1 MKALDLH
8 PSNKALRHLPKLLL
22 VAALLAVTIWLIA
35 FQILPKMTPKTAVVQ
50 LLNGLTLGV
59 MYVLIASGLSLI
71 FGLMDIINFAHGT
84 LYMLGAYF
92 GLMLYKLTGNF
103 WLALVAAPLIVGSLG
118 MLLERLTFRPLYGRT
133 PLYHIL
139 LTFGL
144 VLVLTNAAELL
155 WGKSYVLFSRPPE
168 LSGTAHFLGIV
179 YPKYKLFVLGMGVV
193 VMALFGFLI
202 KKTRF
207 GLIIR
212 AGAHDR
218 EITSAFGIDISK
230 YFTLV
235 FGFGVALAAVAGVVL
250 GPILSVNPHMG
261 DGIIITAFVVVVV
274 GGLGSL
280 PGAVLAGLLI
290 GVLESFSKI
299 LFPAFTGAMM
309 YIVMALVLILRP
321 QGLMGT
327 EELQ

>member
-1 MKALDLH
+1 MKTLELPHA
-8 PSNKALRHLPKLLL
+8 NKALRLLPKA
-22 VAALLAVTIWLIA
+22 VLLAAVIGALIWIVA
-35 FQILPKMTPKTAVVQ
+35 FQIPAKMTPKTAVVQ

-92 GLMLYKLTGNF
+92 GLMLYKLTGSF
-103 WLALVAAPLIVGSLG
+103 WLALAVAPLLVGALG

-155 WGKSYVLFSRPPE
+155 WGKSYVLFTRPPE
-168 LSGTAHFLGIV
+168 LSGIARFLGIV
-179 YPKYKLFVLGMGVV
+179 YPKYKLFVLAMGAA
-193 VMALFGFLI
+193 VMGLFGLLI

-207 GLIIR
+207 GLVIR
-212 AGAHDR
+212 AGAYDR

-235 FGFGVALAAVAGVVL
+235 FGFGVALAAAAGVVL

-321 QGLMGT
+321 QGLMGS

>member
-1 MKALDLH
+1 MIR
-8 PSNKALRHLPKLLL
+8 SERLPLQRVRRYGPKILLF
-22 VAALLAVTIWLIA
+22 VALAVGLYWLIA
-35 FQILPKMTPKTAVVQ
+35 FQILPKMTPKTAFAQ

-71 FGLMDIINFAHGT
+71 FGLMDIINFAHGS
-84 LYMLGAYF
+84 LYMFGAYF
-92 GLMLYKLTGNF
+92 GVTLYKLTGSF
-103 WLALVAAPLIVGSLG
+103 WLALAVAPLIAGAFG
-118 MLLERLTFRPLYGRT
+118 MLLELFTFRPLYGRS

-144 VLVLTNAAELL
+144 VLILTNAAEII
-155 WGKSYVLFSRPPE
+155 WGKGYQLFPRPAE
-168 LSGTAHFLGIV
+168 LSGLAAFLGIS
-179 YPKYKLFVLGMGVV
+179 YPKYKLFVLGVGVAV
-193 VMALFGFLI
+193 TALFWLML

-212 AGAHDR
+212 AGTHDR

-235 FGFGVALAAVAGVVL
+235 FGFGVAMAAAAGVVL
-250 GPILSVNPHMG
+250 GPILSVNPQMG
-261 DGIIITAFVVVVV
+261 DNIIITAFVVVVV

-280 PGAVLAGLLI
+280 PGAVLGGLLI

-299 LFPAFTGAMM
+299 LFPASTGALM
-309 YIVMALVLILRP
+309 YVVMALVLLLRP
-321 QGLMGT
+321 QGLLGT
-327 EELQ
+327 EEIQ

>member
-1 MKALDLH
+1 MRIRRIDPQAL
-8 PSNKALRHLPKLLL
+8 LRSLPKILLL
-22 VAALLAVTIWLIA
+22 AAVIAGLIWVIA
-35 FQILPKMTPKTAVVQ
+35 FRIVPKMTPQMAFVQ

-71 FGLMDIINFAHGT
+71 FGLMDIINFAHGA
-84 LYMLGAYF
+84 LYMLGAYL
-92 GLMLYKLTGNF
+92 GLTLFKLSGNF
-103 WLALVAAPLIVGSLG
+103 WLSLATAPLIVGAIG
-118 MLLERLTFRPLYGRT
+118 MLLELITFRPLYGRS

-144 VLVLTNAAELL
+144 VLILTNAAELL
-155 WGKSYVLFSRPPE
+155 WGKGYHLFARPAE
-168 LSGTAHFLGIV
+168 LGGLASFLGI
-179 YPKYKLFVLGMGVV
+179 KYSKYRLFVLGIGAA
-193 VMALFGFLI
+193 VMAFFWFLI

-235 FGFGVALAAVAGVVL
+235 FGFGVALAAAAGVVL
-250 GPILSVNPHMG
+250 APILSVHPHMG

-280 PGAVLAGLLI
+280 PGAVLAGVLI

-309 YIVMALVLILRP
+309 YIVMALVLLLKP
-321 QGLMGT
+321 QGLLGA